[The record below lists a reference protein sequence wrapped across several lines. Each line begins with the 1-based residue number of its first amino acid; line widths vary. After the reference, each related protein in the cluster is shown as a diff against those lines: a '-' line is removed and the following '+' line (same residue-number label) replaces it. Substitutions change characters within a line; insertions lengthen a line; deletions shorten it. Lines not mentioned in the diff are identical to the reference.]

1 MRQKSN
7 STPASSETLVRNI
20 RRATRRHHAAEEK
33 IRIELDG
40 LRGET
45 SIVEVCRRE
54 GIAESM
60 YYSWSKE
67 FLEAGKRRLA
77 GDTAQQPFFQS
88 DRSCAFSWSDSANG
102 KPVKE

>member
-1 MRQKSN
+1 
-7 STPASSETLVRNI
+7 
-20 RRATRRHHAAEEK
+20 
-33 IRIELDG
+33 
-40 LRGET
+40 
-45 SIVEVCRRE
+45 
-54 GIAESM
+54 M

-88 DRSCAFSWSDSANG
+88 DRSRAFSWSDSANG